1 MAPLA
6 EVHQILIGTVR
17 FVPIDVMHRTNKRVA
32 VAPLSAHSQISS
44 GLELHPTLFALVA
57 RPLPDAGLDQAPL
70 PEVGVFPVHRD
81 VDAGHEKQLLTKIQ
95 ATERETPIPGIPL
108 VASSGISHLN
118 ESRL

>member
-1 MAPLA
+1 MAGLA
-6 EVHQILIGTVR
+6 KKHQIVIGAIR
-17 FVPIDVMHRTNKRVA
+17 LVPIDVMHSPYNGMSISTGLVNRQV
-32 VAPLSAHSQISS
+32 SS
-44 GLELHPTLFALVA
+44 GLELHPALFALVA
-57 RPLPDAGLDQAPL
+57 RPLPNAGLDQAPL
-70 PEVGVFPVHRD
+70 PEVGVFPIHRD